1 MTKKTSRR
9 QALLCGAIASLAL
22 ALWAAP
28 PVLAGRAYQCGR
40 AAQAP
45 RLATDHE
52 LRTSVLCL
60 VNRAR
65 VRHGIRPLAYNKAL
79 RHSASAHSWSMVRSG
94 SFSHYGPHGST
105 PTSRIFHSGYLG
117 RTAYYRLAENIATGF
132 GRSHGSPLAIV
143 ESWMHSPPHRRNIL
157 DSGLHDFGVGVAR
170 GDTLGNH
177 DNAATYT
184 LDFGARG

>member
-1 MTKKTSRR
+1 MTKKMSRR
-9 QALLCGAIASLAL
+9 RALLCGAIASLAVL
-22 ALWAAP
+22 LWAAAP
-28 PVLAGRAYQCGR
+28 ALAGSPNCGK

-45 RLATDHE
+45 RLASEHE
-52 LRTSVLCL
+52 LRTAVLCL
-60 VNRAR
+60 VNQAR
-65 VRHGIRPLAYNKAL
+65 VRHGIEPLAFNEAL
-79 RHSASAHSWSMVRSG
+79 RDSASAHSKSMVRSG
-94 SFSHYGPHGST
+94 SLSHYGPHGST
-105 PTSRIFHSGYLG
+105 PTTRIAHSGYLG

-132 GRSHGSPLAIV
+132 GRSRGSPLAIV
-143 ESWMHSPPHRRNIL
+143 DSWLHSPEHRRNIL

>member
-1 MTKKTSRR
+1 MTEKTSRR
-9 QALLCGAIASLAL
+9 RALLCGAITALAL
-22 ALWAAP
+22 ALVAVSPA
-28 PVLAGRAYQCGR
+28 LARSTPLCGA

-65 VRHGIRPLAYNKAL
+65 ARHGIRPLAFNVAL
-79 RHSASAHSWSMVRSG
+79 RNSASAHSRSMVRSG
-94 SFSHYGPHGST
+94 SLSHYGPHGST
-105 PTSRIFHSGYLG
+105 PTTRIAHSGYLG

-132 GRSHGSPLAIV
+132 GRSRGSPLAIV
-143 ESWMHSPPHRRNIL
+143 DCWMHSPEHRRNIL
-157 DSGLHDFGVGVAR
+157 DPGLHDFGVGVAR

-177 DNAATYT
+177 ANAATYT